1 MSIIFG
7 TDGWRALLEK
17 EINFETVSIV
27 AQAFSDYLLN
37 NTKAPSVLIGYDNR
51 KYSKEFAW
59 TFAKVLAGN
68 NIKIGISSSIIP
80 TPILSF
86 NVKHFN
92 YSAGVM
98 ITASHNPSEYNGIKF
113 KSSYGSPF
121 FTEETKKVEE
131 FLFKSTIKE
140 SNELITV
147 YDLIPTYK
155 KQLHKLVDIDKICN
169 SGLLFAA
176 DSMGGAGQTIINQ
189 LFDKDGIINTIFG
202 IPKTDFYGRYAEPIE
217 KNLTP
222 LSDFL
227 KNNNKYAFGI
237 ANDGDADRIGI
248 LLDNGDWLSAQET
261 ILLITDYL
269 INGKGI
275 TGNIVKTSSVTDK
288 LRTNFESV
296 QRKIFDVQVGF
307 KYIAEKMIQ
316 EDIVFGCEE
325 SGGYGY
331 KNHIPERD
339 GILSAFILMEMLAGS
354 KYTKLSE
361 YVANKRETFGN
372 IYYDRIDYHFNKPN
386 RTELLPK
393 LFNNPPKNI
402 CGYAVTNIDSFCSS
416 RGIINGLKFRL
427 EGNPRWLLL
436 RASETEPLMRIY
448 SEAESDDEVKNIL
461 EFGKKIVDEN

>member
-17 EINFETVSIV
+17 EINFESICIV
-27 AQAFSDYLLN
+27 AQAFSDYIN
-37 NTKAPSVLIGYDNR
+37 KHYQSPSVLIGYDNR
-51 KYSKEFAW
+51 TYSKDFAHS
-59 TFAKVLAGN
+59 FAKVLSGN
-68 NIKIGISSSIIP
+68 GIKAGISNSIIP

-86 NVKHFN
+86 NVKHLK

-98 ITASHNPSEYNGIKF
+98 ITASHNPAEYNGVKF
-113 KSSYGSPF
+113 KSSFGSPF

-131 FLFKSTIKE
+131 LLFKSTVKQSDE
-140 SNELITV
+140 NITTL
-147 YDLIPTYK
+147 DLIPAYK
-155 KQLHKLVDIDKICN
+155 EQLYKLVDINKICN
-169 SGLLFAA
+169 SKLKFAV

-189 LFDKDGIINTIFG
+189 LLDSEGIIDSIFG
-202 IPKTDFYGRYAEPIE
+202 VPKTDFYGRYAEPIE

-227 KNNNKYAFGI
+227 KDNNKYAFGI

-248 LLDNGDWLSAQET
+248 LLDNGEWLSAQDT

-288 LRTNFESV
+288 LRTNFESAT
-296 QRKIFDVQVGF
+296 RKVFDVQVGF

-339 GILSAFILMEMLAGS
+339 GILSAFILMEMLANS
-354 KYTKLSE
+354 NYTKLSE
-361 YVANKRETFGN
+361 YVTNKRETFGN
-372 IYYDRIDYHFNKPN
+372 IYYDRIDYHFDKPN
-386 RTELLPK
+386 RTELLPE
-393 LFNNPPKNI
+393 LFSNPPQNI
-402 CGYAVTNIDSFCSS
+402 CGFAVTNIDSFCSS

-427 EGNPRWLLL
+427 AGNPRWLLL
-436 RASETEPLMRIY
+436 RASETEPLVRIY

-461 EFGKKIVDEN
+461 EFGKKIVDGI